1 MSRPASIFVYAD
13 WKGLGGPTLMGRLHR
28 STVRGEEVLSFDYDK
43 DWLGQSQPFL
53 LDPRLQFVEGRQYTD
68 GTNPFGL
75 FLDSAP
81 DRWGRLLIRRR
92 AALESGDA
100 SAVLF
105 DSDYLLAVSD
115 TCRMGALRFRDGL
128 DGPFLAEDTELSVP
142 PLQRLRELEQA
153 SRRFEASDLEDPE
166 HLQWLR
172 MLIAPGTSLG
182 GARPKCSVIDPDGQ
196 LWIAKFPSRADEYDV
211 GSWEGLVHQLANAAG
226 LRTGD
231 AGVERFSKVGTT
243 FLTQRFDRDHGERI
257 HFASAMNLLGYQD
270 GDGAKTGASYLDLV
284 DLIERYGAQVNE
296 DLEELWRRIVF
307 SICVNNTDDH
317 LRNHGFLLS
326 DQGWRLSPAYDLNPQ
341 PWCGGLALNID
352 ENNNACDLDLAR
364 SVGQHFRLS
373 KKRQQLIIDEVIR
386 AVNKWH
392 ERAEAEGLK
401 GSEIERMRVAF
412 TSG

>member
-1 MSRPASIFVYAD
+1 MSRPASISVFAG
-13 WKGLGGPTLMGRLHR
+13 WKGLAGPTLMGQLHR
-28 STVRGEEVLSFDYDK
+28 STVRGEEVLSFEYDK
-43 DWLGQSQPFL
+43 DWLKQAQPFL
-53 LDPRLQFVEGRQYTD
+53 LDPKLEFVEGRQYTD

-92 AALESGDA
+92 AALESGDG

-115 TCRMGALRFRDGL
+115 TCRMGALRFRDGA
-128 DGPFLAEDTELSVP
+128 DGAFLAEDTGLSVP

-153 SRRFEASDLEDPE
+153 SRRVEASDVDDPE
-166 HLQWLR
+166 SIEWLR

-182 GARPKCSVIDPDGQ
+182 GARPKCNVMDPKGQ

-211 GSWEGLVHQLANAAG
+211 GAWEGLVYRLAKAAG
-226 LRTGD
+226 LRVEE
-231 AGVERFSKVGTT
+231 ARVERFSKAGTT
-243 FLTQRFDRDHGERI
+243 FLTRRFDRDHGERI

-284 DLIERYGAQVNE
+284 DLIERYGANVKE

-307 SICVNNTDDH
+307 HIFVNNTDDH

-326 DQGWRLSPAYDLNPQ
+326 DQGWSLSPAYDLNAQ
-341 PWCGGLALNID
+341 PWGGGLALNID
-352 ENNNACDLDLAR
+352 ENNNVCDPDLAR

-373 KKRQQLIIDEVIR
+373 KVRQEAIIKEVMEGVSEWEKS
-386 AVNKWH
+386 A
-392 ERAEAEGLK
+392 AELGLK
-401 GSEIERMRVAF
+401 RGEIEWMRSAF
-412 TSG
+412 HGE